1 MSERGERSLRF
12 FRRMNADFSSFPIY
26 QSMRLCYDEL
36 AFMEFFLEVTPRYG
50 VESLSE

>member
-1 MSERGERSLRF
+1 MSDLCLRF
-12 FRRMNADFSSFPIY
+12 FRIFGTINADFPFSPIY

-36 AFMEFFLEVTPRYG
+36 AFMEFFLEVHPSNG